1 MFSQKK
7 LDERISRLREQWRD
21 PLLTVITVLITFM
34 MFVVPPLQANGI
46 NLIHAFGLVVAV
58 AVVVGVFVISG
69 NWIAIIA
76 MLIAG
81 GMASAATVMRLHA
94 PSILDVYLLAG
105 TWLITGITL
114 GWVLAREVFASGKI
128 TYHRIMGAISLYL
141 LVGLTFVAL
150 FTFVGLIIP
159 NSFSGLA
166 FKDNVALASNLYY
179 FSFVTLTTTGYGD
192 ILPVHPIARSLCNLE
207 SIIGQLYP
215 ATLLARLV
223 SLEVSGRR

>member
-1 MFSQKK
+1 MFIQ
-7 LDERISRLREQWRD
+7 DINECINGLRERWRD
-21 PLLTVITVLITFM
+21 PLLTIITVLITFM
-34 MFVVPPLQANGI
+34 MFVAAPLQASGI
-46 NLIHAFGLVVAV
+46 NLIHVFGLVVAL

-76 MLIAG
+76 MLIAV
-81 GMASAATVMRLHA
+81 GMAGTATVMRLHA

-105 TWLITGITL
+105 TWLILGITL
-114 GWVLAREVFASGKI
+114 GWVVAREVFASGKI

-150 FTFVGLIIP
+150 FTFVGLVSP
-159 NSFSGLA
+159 NSFSGLS
-166 FKDNVALASNLYY
+166 FKDNIVLASNLNY
-179 FSFVTLTTTGYGD
+179 FSFTTLTTTGYGD
-192 ILPVHPIARSLCNLE
+192 IVPVHPIARSLCNLE

-223 SLEVSGRR
+223 SLEVAGRG